1 MSILSQVAT
10 SVGRAARVAGCV
22 AGVSLGAWLLY
33 KEYGHKESHDELA
46 RSQAL
51 QASQASQAS
60 HAQLDNDLQSQ
71 VGQHQPTNNN
81 NINNNNIN
89 NNNIN
94 NNNNNNNIQ
103 SQSQS

>member
-51 QASQASQAS
+51 QASQASQAMQTS

-81 NINNNNIN
+81 NINNNN
-89 NNNIN
+89 N
-94 NNNNNNNIQ
+94 NNNNNNTQ

>member
-1 MSILSQVAT
+1 
-10 SVGRAARVAGCV
+10 V

-51 QASQASQAS
+51 QATQAS
-60 HAQLDNDLQSQ
+60 HAQLENDLQSQ

-81 NINNNNIN
+81 N
-89 NNNIN
+89 
-94 NNNNNNNIQ
+94 NNIQ
-103 SQSQS
+103 SQSQSQS